1 VERGKRPTAADMDS
15 SVRHRR
21 DEAKDGR
28 KVSPSLVTSA
38 EETGDDQEDK
48 DEVAGGESPSNSRD
62 ELLLIEALAPDPPY
76 QPTLPRPLQPN
87 CSTPK

>member
-1 VERGKRPTAADMDS
+1 M
-15 SVRHRR
+15 RHRR

-48 DEVAGGESPSNSRD
+48 DEVAGG
-62 ELLLIEALAPDPPY
+62 
-76 QPTLPRPLQPN
+76 
-87 CSTPK
+87 